1 MKARQDVLSWPGA
14 KIDDK
19 VGEGESLDI
28 ISVIPELF

>member
-28 ISVIPELF
+28 SVIPELF